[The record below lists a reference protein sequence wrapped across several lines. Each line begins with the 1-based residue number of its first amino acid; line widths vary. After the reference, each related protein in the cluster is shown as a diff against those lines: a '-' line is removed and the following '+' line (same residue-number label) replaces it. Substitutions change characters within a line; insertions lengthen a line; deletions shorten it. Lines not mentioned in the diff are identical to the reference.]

1 MATVAYRRVSS
12 ISQSVDRQL
21 PDEKFDKEFEDKI
34 SAGEK
39 LRPGLQQA
47 LEFMRPGDYLV
58 VHSIDRLARNLAEL
72 EQLIKLITDSG
83 VTVQFRKEQLN
94 FKPAADP
101 DPMAKLMLQLIGSV
115 AEFERSMIKERQREG
130 IAAAI
135 SAGKQ
140 FGRPRSLTDQQLK
153 SLRAKKR
160 SGATTRQL
168 QDEFN
173 LSKSTVNRLTAKRKT
188 EEQLELDAIPEGNQH
203 A

>member
-47 LEFMRPGDYLV
+47 LEFTRPGDYLV

-72 EQLIKLITDSG
+72 EQLIKLITDNG
-83 VTVQFRKEQLN
+83 VTVQFRKEQLS

-135 SAGKQ
+135 SAGKK

-160 SGATTRQL
+160 AGLTTRQL
-168 QDEFN
+168 QNEFN
-173 LSKSTVNRLTAKRKT
+173 LSKSTVNRLTKKLKK
-188 EEQLELDAIPEGNQH
+188 EEQLELIK
-203 A
+203 